1 MKHTKRKIQT
11 VIDGFYLFLWIVIFQ
26 GVGFFMGK
34 ITQINLNPWYSS
46 LSKSVLTPTDVT
58 FAIIW
63 PILYVFLA
71 ILGFK
76 IFIKENL
83 FSRKIKLIYGVQL
96 LLNWLW
102 TPIFFGLHWVGMA
115 LCILSVMLIL
125 TGMLTVELHHR
136 KKKLTLLIAPYFIW
150 IIFATYLNGTIWIN

>member
-11 VIDGFYLFLWIVIFQ
+11 VIDGFYLFLWIMIFQ

-46 LSKSVLTPTDVT
+46 LSKSILTPTDVT